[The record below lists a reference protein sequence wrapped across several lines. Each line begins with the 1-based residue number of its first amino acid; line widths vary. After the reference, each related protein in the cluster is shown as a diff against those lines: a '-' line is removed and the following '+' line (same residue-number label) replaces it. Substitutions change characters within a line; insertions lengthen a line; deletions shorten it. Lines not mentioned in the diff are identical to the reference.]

1 MEVQIM
7 PGKKIA
13 KLSKREKKPAA
24 KQIKANSKKYI
35 PASTKEEVKVWKNSK
50 KINLSLIEVETMFE
64 DAFEAVDRIW
74 INNLTP
80 LITKLDSISSEL
92 TQMVNEFRQ
101 RDIQTKYTEYDK
113 IKDTIIS
120 RNHLK

>member
-1 MEVQIM
+1 M

-35 PASTKEEVKVWKNSK
+35 PASTKEEVIVWKNSK
-50 KINLSLIEVETMFE
+50 KINLSLTEVETMFE